1 MSGLLP
7 NWLAP
12 LPRAWA
18 QHATWRV
25 LDASGNADA
34 LLALHRAVFRAA
46 PPPPRPAAPA
56 VLHYVLVLHD
66 AQALQT
72 HAPAAWQ
79 PCLQG
84 LLPGVHRLALE
95 GGALQLTLWLGP
107 TESMLRQQSMV
118 ADTILI
124 GSAEGASAWLA
135 PHALKPLLRHCQ
147 RDTQFLG
154 AAHAALATLLAK
166 NGCTIAPETPALHA
180 RFDPPWTLRKT
191 PPPSAPPGTALV
203 IGAGLAGSS
212 AAWSLAQRGWQVT
225 VLGQG
230 AAPADGASG
239 LPAGLFCPHTSPD
252 DCVLSRLSRAGLQVL
267 LPRLQQ
273 LCQAG
278 QDWALSAVLE
288 HDTQDQK
295 QLAWENG
302 PGLAWSQAAS
312 AMQCAAAGLPA
323 DARAVWHHRAGWLR
337 PAALVAAQLQ
347 HPNIRF
353 VGHADCAQLQSQ
365 QGQWQA
371 RGHQGQLLAQAGI
384 AILAAGP
391 ASAPFLPAHWRL
403 QPLRGQVT
411 WGRCT
416 AHTAHALPPFP
427 VNGSGNLV
435 PNVPDAHGAFWVMG
449 STFERDVSAL
459 PVAAAD
465 QAAAHAHNL
474 GKLAQL
480 LPATAQQLQAAFA
493 PGDPACQ
500 PTWARVRVASHDR
513 LPIVGPVPG
522 PDAGLFALTALGA
535 RGITLAA
542 LCGELLAAQLHAEP
556 VPLEAALAQL
566 LGTQRFLKHN

>member
-25 LDASGNADA
+25 LDVSGNADA

-46 PPPPRPAAPA
+46 APPPPRPAPPA
-56 VLHYVLVLHD
+56 VLHYVLVLSD

-72 HAPAAWQ
+72 QAPAAWQ

-107 TESMLRQQSMV
+107 PESVLRQQSMV

-124 GSAEGASAWLA
+124 GSAEGAWAWLA

-147 RDTQFLG
+147 RGTQFLG

-191 PPPSAPPGTALV
+191 PPSSAPPSTALV

-212 AAWSLAQRGWQVT
+212 AAWSLAQRGWHVT

-252 DCVLSRLSRAGLQVL
+252 DCVLSRLSRAGLQTL
-267 LPRLQQ
+267 LPRLEQ
-273 LCQAG
+273 LCQRDH
-278 QDWALSAVLE
+278 DWAQSGVLE
-288 HDTQDQK
+288 HDALQPSY
-295 QLAWENG
+295 LAWKNG
-302 PGLAWSQAAS
+302 PGSAWSQAAT
-312 AMQCAAAGLPA
+312 ATQCVAAGLPL

-337 PAALVAAQLQ
+337 PAALVAAQLK
-347 HPNIRF
+347 HPRIRF
-353 VGHADCAQLQSQ
+353 IGQAPVAQLRHEG
-365 QGQWQA
+365 GQWQA
-371 RGHQGQLLAQAGI
+371 KDAQGQP
-384 AILAAGP
+384 LAAG
-391 ASAPFLPAHWRL
+391 ANIAIVAAGMGSSAFLPALWRL
-403 QPLRGQVT
+403 QALRGQVT
-411 WGRCT
+411 VGP
-416 AHTAHALPPFP
+416 ADNAAALPPFP

-435 PNVPDAHGAFWVMG
+435 PQVPGPDGAFWVMG

-459 PVAAAD
+459 PVSAAD
-465 QAAAHAHNL
+465 QASAHAHNL

-480 LPATAQQLQAAFA
+480 LPATAQQLQAAFT

-513 LPIVGPVPG
+513 LPIVGPVLPSL
-522 PDAGLFALTALGA
+522 GLFALTALGA

-556 VPLEAALAQL
+556 LPLEAQLAQH
-566 LGTQRFLKHN
+566 LGTHRLG